1 MLARVPPRRSSA
13 ALRSAALGESARTI
27 LIAFVANVVIAA
39 AKLIAGLLSGS
50 VALLAE
56 AAHSFAD
63 SVNEVLLGV
72 SLRHAKRSPDAAH
85 PLGHGRARF
94 LWAFVAAL
102 ASFLIGGCLSIGL
115 AIWELLAGG
124 SSDSALVAWPV
135 LAISFAADGVSWL
148 QGARQA
154 RREAREH
161 GQRMWRYLLGSSD
174 PALRAVMVENS
185 AALAGLVLASAGLL
199 AGELVGNETPD
210 AVAALLI
217 GVLLAL
223 TAFGLARPLADFL
236 IGRSLPDEQLG
247 RLYAILA
254 ASPAIE
260 QIVSLQAVYTGPEEA
275 VVGAKVHPAEGLTID
290 ALTRAMDG
298 LDLAIRSALPEVA
311 DVYLDVTTYRLDTRS
326 PAPGVM
332 VDAHGA
338 RPPVT
343 GV

>member
-124 SSDSALVAWPV
+124 SSDS
-135 LAISFAADGVSWL
+135 
-148 QGARQA
+148 
-154 RREAREH
+154 
-161 GQRMWRYLLGSSD
+161 
-174 PALRAVMVENS
+174 
-185 AALAGLVLASAGLL
+185 
-199 AGELVGNETPD
+199 
-210 AVAALLI
+210 
-217 GVLLAL
+217 
-223 TAFGLARPLADFL
+223 
-236 IGRSLPDEQLG
+236 
-247 RLYAILA
+247 
-254 ASPAIE
+254 
-260 QIVSLQAVYTGPEEA
+260 
-275 VVGAKVHPAEGLTID
+275 
-290 ALTRAMDG
+290 
-298 LDLAIRSALPEVA
+298 
-311 DVYLDVTTYRLDTRS
+311 
-326 PAPGVM
+326 
-332 VDAHGA
+332 
-338 RPPVT
+338 
-343 GV
+343 